1 MQGKRKAGW
10 SRQETEYFAQCL
22 LQAGQ
27 TGETLTHVFERVA
40 RQTGRSAGS
49 VHNFYYAQRGA
60 DGCLRGA
67 RVERDS
73 RVFTKEESLALL
85 EAVMVARACG
95 GSVRATAQRLSQGD
109 PTQMMR
115 LQNKYRALLRH
126 HPEWV
131 KEAGERLA
139 EQGVEFCWPGGDSDS
154 EKRSESPADKQLQ
167 ETAQRLRQM
176 QRRLRDDS
184 RALGMMAQQAERQ
197 AKRGR
202 QGGGIRRARTP
213 SQT

>member
-10 SRQETEYFAQCL
+10 SRQETEYFIACL

-27 TGETLTHVFERVA
+27 TGESLTHVFERVA
-40 RQTGRSAGS
+40 RHTGRSAGS
-49 VHNFYYAQRGA
+49 VHNFYYAQRGPE
-60 DGCLRGA
+60 GCLRSA

-73 RVFTKEESLALL
+73 RVFTKAESLALL
-85 EAVMVARACG
+85 EAVMTARAAG
-95 GSVRATAQRLSQGD
+95 GSVRATAQKMAQGD
-109 PTQMMR
+109 PALMMR

-131 KEAGERLA
+131 KEAGEGLTAR
-139 EQGVEFCWPGGDSDS
+139 GIDFRWPDATAQQ
-154 EKRSESPADKQLQ
+154 EKCGPCDQQLE
-167 ETAQRLRQM
+167 ETAQRLRQL

-184 RALGMMAQQAERQ
+184 RELGVIAQQAERQ

-202 QGGGIRRARTP
+202 QGGGIRRERNR
-213 SQT
+213 SQP

>member
-1 MQGKRKAGW
+1 M
-10 SRQETEYFAQCL
+10 
-22 LQAGQ
+22 
-27 TGETLTHVFERVA
+27 
-40 RQTGRSAGS
+40 
-49 VHNFYYAQRGA
+49 
-60 DGCLRGA
+60 
-67 RVERDS
+67 
-73 RVFTKEESLALL
+73 
-85 EAVMVARACG
+85 
-95 GSVRATAQRLSQGD
+95 RATAQRLSQGD

-139 EQGVEFCWPGGDSDS
+139 ERGVEFCWPGGESDS

-202 QGGGIRRARTP
+202 QGGGIPRARTP

>member
-10 SRQETEYFAQCL
+10 SRQETEYFTACL

-27 TGETLTHVFERVA
+27 TGESLTHVFERVA
-40 RQTGRSAGS
+40 RHTGRSAGS
-49 VHNFYYAQRGA
+49 VHNFYYAQRGPE
-60 DGCLRGA
+60 GCLRGA

-85 EAVMVARACG
+85 EAVMTARAAG
-95 GSVRATAQRLSQGD
+95 GSVRATAQQMAQGD
-109 PTQMMR
+109 PALMMR

-139 EQGVEFCWPGGDSDS
+139 ARGVDFRWPGTMAE
-154 EKRSESPADKQLQ
+154 EKEDAPADRQLE
-167 ETAQRLRQM
+167 ETAQRLRQL
-176 QRRLRDDS
+176 QRRLQDES
-184 RALGMMAQQAERQ
+184 RELGAIAQQAERQ

-202 QGGGIRRARTP
+202 PSGGIRREHNP
-213 SQT
+213 SQP